1 VRSINQ
7 ADTIRKDCSRYPR
20 GPSRLNDE
28 LLARPPAMTTL
39 IGTVLNPA
47 ERALL
52 VRALGCLLTYITRQ
66 NPTDEIAAQECIQ
79 LAMRLRTVPREQH

>member
-1 VRSINQ
+1 
-7 ADTIRKDCSRYPR
+7 
-20 GPSRLNDE
+20 
-28 LLARPPAMTTL
+28 MTTL

-66 NPTDEIAAQECIQ
+66 NPTDDIAAQDCIQ
-79 LAMRLRTVPREQH
+79 LAMRLRTVPRDQH

>member
-1 VRSINQ
+1 
-7 ADTIRKDCSRYPR
+7 
-20 GPSRLNDE
+20 
-28 LLARPPAMTTL
+28 MTTL

-52 VRALGCLLTYITRQ
+52 VRALGCLLAYITRQ

-79 LAMRLRTVPREQH
+79 LAMRLRTVPRDQY